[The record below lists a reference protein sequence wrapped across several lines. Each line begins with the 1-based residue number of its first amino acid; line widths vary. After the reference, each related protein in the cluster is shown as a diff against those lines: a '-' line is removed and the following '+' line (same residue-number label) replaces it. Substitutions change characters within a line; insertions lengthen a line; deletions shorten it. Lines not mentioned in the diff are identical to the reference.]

1 MDKPEVDII
10 ELSKLIFRE
19 NCKQPHSIQLSLY
32 EDDSNI
38 QDIFKL
44 LLIMFT
50 EGMKIKYGKYDT
62 IKKIDIV
69 NLEDLDDKQFNSIK
83 EYFNSFGFDCYYKCK
98 TIKEYEEEE
107 TIKIDTIV
115 DDLKNTTN
123 SNENK
128 NIEITDFQPKSF
140 EEAYPVEKNTKLNEL
155 IYKIK
160 CDNFAYS
167 ISFDFL
173 KL

>member
-1 MDKPEVDII
+1 MNETEVDIV
-10 ELSKLIFRE
+10 ELAKLIFKE
-19 NCKQPHSIQLSLY
+19 NCKEPHSIQLSLY
-32 EDDSNI
+32 EDDCNI
-38 QDIFKL
+38 RDIFKL

-50 EGMKIKYGKYDT
+50 EGMKIKYGKYDPV
-62 IKKIDIV
+62 KKMETV
-69 NLEDLDDKQFNSIK
+69 NLENLDEKQFNIIK
-83 EYFNSFGFDCYYKCK
+83 EYFNSFGFDCNYTCK
-98 TIKEYEEEE
+98 TLKEYEEEQ

-115 DDLKNTTN
+115 NDLKNTTD

-128 NIEITDFQPKSF
+128 YIEVTDFKPKSF
-140 EEAYPVEKNTKLNEL
+140 EDAYPVEKNTKLNEL

-173 KL
+173 NL